1 MAPSPLNGVATGAS
15 VGCSQDPGAP
25 PSAQCSCGPRVTAI
39 LCSSSS
45 KVSAGLRAPR
55 LSPGPLYMPRS
66 VSLVGLARKG
76 GIPQNNST
84 TECCFC
90 DSVVLGESY
99 ESLTNVQ
106 SPSWSQA
113 SVGAY
118 VPFLKRAITA
128 V

>member
-25 PSAQCSCGPRVTAI
+25 PSAQHSCGPRVTAI

-45 KVSAGLRAPR
+45 KAPAGLRAPR

-66 VSLVGLARKG
+66 ASLVGLARKG

-84 TECCFC
+84 TECSFC
-90 DSVVLGESY
+90 DPVVLAAAGG
-99 ESLTNVQ
+99 SLET
-106 SPSWSQA
+106 
-113 SVGAY
+113 G
-118 VPFLKRAITA
+118 F
-128 V
+128 